1 MPVPAAVART
11 ADFLAD
17 CVASVDT
24 KALLKKWG
32 IKDKR
37 YVPRLVQQL
46 RQRHSLLPA
55 PRSGRPRT
63 YTDEQLAAGQQEL
76 SSPSQPYH
84 SKQALVQHLKENGV
98 LPAEATT
105 HGYYDALKRHVAGQG
120 LQLAYGTRSLQHAL
134 DAKDKR
140 LRLAWCLK
148 VQEVINKRSVRKM
161 WFEDEKTVTSASRP
175 RGERAGEG
183 GLWLWCTAA
192 PSDPCCSWL
201 PCLVSAACVRQR
213 VAELLRA
220 AWRGASAAWLG
231 CGGPRAGSS
240 AGTALMCGTTSSP
253 APPPACAHTAL
264 HLTRCL
270 AVWSRTTPQLYIK
283 GVTPK
288 PAAML
293 RDRSVQ
299 PESATW
305 VVLIKSGQ
313 PPTVLPVTAA
323 NDKHPNSIWLGK
335 GKDPNRPDLTGEAY
349 GKKVKETLL
358 GKGNVRDGTLVPPA
372 TPIRLLHDH
381 DPAHTSKAF
390 KALAARYN
398 IDAMLLPAR
407 SPDLN
412 PLDYGVFGAAQRK
425 LEREMERQ
433 RMTFDEQRAFMERT
447 LQECDTDAAIAALP
461 RRIAACIAAKG
472 GHFE

>member
-1 MPVPAAVART
+1 
-11 ADFLAD
+11 
-17 CVASVDT
+17 
-24 KALLKKWG
+24 
-32 IKDKR
+32 
-37 YVPRLVQQL
+37 
-46 RQRHSLLPA
+46 
-55 PRSGRPRT
+55 
-63 YTDEQLAAGQQEL
+63 
-76 SSPSQPYH
+76 
-84 SKQALVQHLKENGV
+84 
-98 LPAEATT
+98 
-105 HGYYDALKRHVAGQG
+105 
-120 LQLAYGTRSLQHAL
+120 
-134 DAKDKR
+134 
-140 LRLAWCLK
+140 
-148 VQEVINKRSVRKM
+148 
-161 WFEDEKTVTSASRP
+161 
-175 RGERAGEG
+175 
-183 GLWLWCTAA
+183 
-192 PSDPCCSWL
+192 
-201 PCLVSAACVRQR
+201 
-213 VAELLRA
+213 
-220 AWRGASAAWLG
+220 
-231 CGGPRAGSS
+231 
-240 AGTALMCGTTSSP
+240 
-253 APPPACAHTAL
+253 
-264 HLTRCL
+264 
-270 AVWSRTTPQLYIK
+270 
-283 GVTPK
+283 
-288 PAAML
+288 ML

-425 LEREMERQ
+425 LEREERQ

>member
-148 VQEVINKRSVRKM
+148 VQEVITKRSVRKM

-183 GLWLWCTAA
+183 GLWLWCTRRPAT
-192 PSDPCCSWL
+192 
-201 PCLVSAACVRQR
+201 
-213 VAELLRA
+213 RA
-220 AWRGASAAWLG
+220 AAG
-231 CGGPRAGSS
+231 CRALSLQHAFGSGWPS
-240 AGTALMCGTTSSP
+240 C
-253 APPPACAHTAL
+253 
-264 HLTRCL
+264 
-270 AVWSRTTPQLYIK
+270 Y
-283 GVTPK
+283 
-288 PAAML
+288 
-293 RDRSVQ
+293 
-299 PESATW
+299 
-305 VVLIKSGQ
+305 
-313 PPTVLPVTAA
+313 
-323 NDKHPNSIWLGK
+323 
-335 GKDPNRPDLTGEAY
+335 
-349 GKKVKETLL
+349 
-358 GKGNVRDGTLVPPA
+358 
-372 TPIRLLHDH
+372 
-381 DPAHTSKAF
+381 
-390 KALAARYN
+390 
-398 IDAMLLPAR
+398 
-407 SPDLN
+407 
-412 PLDYGVFGAAQRK
+412 
-425 LEREMERQ
+425 
-433 RMTFDEQRAFMERT
+433 
-447 LQECDTDAAIAALP
+447 ALP
-461 RRIAACIAAKG
+461 G
-472 GHFE
+472 GVPALRGWGAGGRGLEALQAQP